1 SADTSCGPA
10 RRPTGPGAAGERRAG
25 APPVPGR
32 RRLASELHRLDLE
45 ELLEAVLAVLPP
57 VAAVL
62 VAAEARVRVERAA
75 VDLDLAGADPAGA
88 GLCPLGVGAPHA
100 AGEPVD
106 GVGGDAGGV
115 VLVVVADD
123 RQQRPDDLFVG
134 DGHVVADLGEDRRLH
149 VVAALQRLALG
160 QLGAADDGLGALLD

>member
-62 VAAEARVRVERAA
+62 VAAEGRVRVERAA
-75 VDLDLAGADPAGA
+75 VDLDLAGADPAGE
-88 GLCPLGVGAPHA
+88 GLCPLGGGAPPA
-100 AGEPVD
+100 AGEPVAR
-106 GVGGDAGGV
+106 GVGGAGGRGRV
-115 VLVVVADD
+115 VGA
-123 RQQRPDDLFVG
+123 
-134 DGHVVADLGEDRRLH
+134 EDRKDPPAGPL
-149 VVAALQRLALG
+149 
-160 QLGAADDGLGALLD
+160 LGAGH